1 MSRLTLL
8 LTTFCAAVFLARSAA
23 ADSDE
28 LRKIG
33 KEIYR
38 NDCQNCHGKNG
49 EGVPKFY
56 PDRLTGDATIGELTD
71 LISDTMPEEDPDLCT
86 GKNARAVSAYI
97 HHAFY
102 SEAAQ
107 VRNRPPRI
115 RLARLTGEQLRQ
127 SISGLYGSFTEMAWQ
142 EEPRGVLANYF
153 QGDQWKKEKL
163 KIERTDPVLDFNF
176 GHDGP
181 DKGKGID
188 PKEFYINWSGSL
200 RIDETGRYEII
211 VRSSCSFVLEFG
223 RHGRELINN
232 HVKSAGKTEFRRTL
246 QLTGGRAYP
255 FKIDFT
261 QRKRK
266 TEQPPATFTLAWVPP
281 GGVEE
286 VIPMRHLIKST
297 MPASFALQTKLPAD
311 DRSYGYERGTSVN
324 RQWDESTTKAAIEF
338 SQAAITELWPEYE
351 RKHRKKT
358 DKNRSRLRG
367 FAKHIVSTAF
377 RGELSEAQ
385 QKTFIDAP
393 IDTTPDDA
401 EAIKKICLMA
411 LKSPRFLYPTLD
423 FDQSDSQRAAN
434 RLALV
439 MFDSLPVDEWLRKKV
454 SKNQLKTDDQIN
466 DVVWRMV
473 NDFRTQAKTRAFLY
487 EWLEL
492 THSEEISKD
501 KERFPGFDDQLIA
514 DLRASLD
521 TLLHQVVWSDQSD
534 FRQLIQADW
543 SPTNERLAAFYGKA
557 WKPTKQTTKDST
569 GELAPSIAD
578 ANAHVGVLTHPLLMA
593 DLSYHRTTS
602 PIHRGV
608 FLYRKILGR
617 TLRPPN
623 AAFSP
628 LNPDLHPKLTTR
640 QRVSLQT
647 DEVSCQVCHSKIN
660 TLGFSLEKFDP
671 VGRFR
676 AKEKG
681 QTVDATGS
689 YLDRT
694 GQVAQ
699 FDGARELAD
708 FLVSNSDSH
717 RAFVD
722 SCFEHFVKQPAAA
735 YGADTLDRLTR
746 EFQENNFSI
755 RDLIVSIAWT
765 VVREVQ
771 QDS

>member
-1 MSRLTLL
+1 M
-8 LTTFCAAVFLARSAA
+8 AGDV
-23 ADSDE
+23 E
-28 LRKIG
+28 LRQKG
-33 KEIYR
+33 ERIYR
-38 NDCQNCHGKNG
+38 ETCQNCHGKAG
-49 EGVPKFY
+49 QGVPEFY
-56 PDRLTGDATIGELTD
+56 PDPLVGDATIGELTD
-71 LISDTMPEEDPDLCT
+71 LISDTMPEEDPDQCI
-86 GKNARAVSAYI
+86 GEDARAVSAYI
-97 HHAFY
+97 HHSFY

-127 SISGLYGSFTEMAWQ
+127 SISGLYGSFNEMAWQ
-142 EEPRGVLANYF
+142 EEPSGILAYYF
-153 QGDQWKKEKL
+153 QGDRWKKEKL

-181 DKGKGID
+181 GKDKGID
-188 PKEFYINWSGSL
+188 PEEFYINWSGSL
-200 RIDETGRYEII
+200 RVDETGRYDIV
-211 VRSSCSFVLEFG
+211 VRSSCSFVMDFG

-232 HVKSAGKTEFRRTL
+232 HVQSEGKTEFRRTL

-286 VIPMRHLIKST
+286 VIPTRHLIKST

-324 RQWDESTTKAAIEF
+324 RQWDESTTRAAIEF

-351 RKHRKKT
+351 KKHRKQSDT
-358 DKNRSRLRG
+358 NRGRLRG

-377 RGELSEAQ
+377 RGELTAAQ
-385 QKTFIDAP
+385 QKAYVDAP
-393 IDTTPDDA
+393 IDATPDDV
-401 EAIKKICLMA
+401 EAIKTVCLMA

-423 FDQSDSQRAAN
+423 FDQSESQRVAN

-439 MFDSLPVDEWLRKKV
+439 MFDSLPVDQWLRKKI
-454 SKNQLKTDDQIN
+454 SNQQVRTDNQIN

-492 THSEEISKD
+492 THSEELSKD
-501 KERFPGFDDQLIA
+501 SEQFPGFDEHLIA

-521 TLLHQVVWSDQSD
+521 TFLRRIVWSDKSD
-534 FRQLIQADW
+534 YRELIQADW
-543 SPTNERLAAFYGKA
+543 SPTNQRLAAFYGKA
-557 WKPTKQTTKDST
+557 WQPVKKTEEDSP
-569 GELAPSIAD
+569 GGLVPSIAD
-578 ANAHVGVLTHPLLMA
+578 ANHHVGVLTHPLLMA
-593 DLSYHRTTS
+593 NLSYHRSTS

-640 QRVSLQT
+640 QRVALQT
-647 DEVSCQVCHSKIN
+647 DEVSCQICHSKIN
-660 TLGFSLEKFDP
+660 PLGFSLENYDP

-681 QTVDATGS
+681 QAVDANGS

-694 GQVAQ
+694 GQIAQ

-708 FLVSNSDSH
+708 FLVANSDSH

-746 EFQENNFSI
+746 EFQQNNFSI

-771 QDS
+771 KDS